1 MLTID
6 NWLVPTIT
14 DPLDVMVW
22 LQWDVRSRRTH
33 HSSRPTRVITPN
45 QLWSTLLS
53 CTTLAVRRFFGS
65 SHMLSDDL
73 ERATHRRKTEYRD
86 VYHQFCTF
94 ALCFVNNTF
103 RFVPSPWTDCSIF
116 TTPYEPIVME
126 EGFWVVPYRASTFP
140 DPLTWVPS
148 QTTTCRGL
156 TLSRNV

>member
-22 LQWDVRSRRTH
+22 LQWDVRSHSTH

-73 ERATHRRKTEYRD
+73 ERATHRCKAEHRD
-86 VYHQFCTF
+86 VYLQFCTV
-94 ALCFVNNTF
+94 ALYFVNDAF
-103 RFVPSPWTDCSIF
+103 RFVPSPWTDYSIF
-116 TTPYEPIVME
+116 STPYGPIAIE
-126 EGFWVVPYRASTFP
+126 ECFWAVSYWASTF
-140 DPLTWVPS
+140 LYLFTWVPS

-156 TLSRNV
+156 TLSRDV